1 VKKSIKD
8 QVKAGGSDKFIK
20 AKKRQFSVCKGAD
33 NFSINRNTHAKNSS
47 SHAKTRNPINGVIF
61 SLCDFSKKQKP
72 FSEGIA

>member
-33 NFSINRNTHAKNSS
+33 NFSINRNTHAK
-47 SHAKTRNPINGVIF
+47 TRNPINGVIF